1 MEYSKS
7 REIKGKRYYRRG
19 WEMEKEEN
27 ETGSKIEK
35 NTKER
40 WEKRWARQ
48 KEWES
53 MKIKEMEK

>member
-35 NTKER
+35 NTKIQKRDGKKDELDRQSER
-40 WEKRWARQ
+40 VWK
-48 KEWES
+48 
-53 MKIKEMEK
+53 

>member
-35 NTKER
+35 NTKIQKRYGKKDELDRQSER
-40 WEKRWARQ
+40 VWK
-48 KEWES
+48 
-53 MKIKEMEK
+53 